1 MKDTICNVNA
11 DDLSLCLDIIRRS
24 FATVAEEFGLTK
36 ENCPGHT
43 AFMKPEKLREK
54 FDAGDRMYLCDA
66 KNGSVGFFSLK
77 QTGPSVWE
85 LDHLS
90 VLPEYRLQGIGEAM
104 LRFAFQTV
112 KENGGEVIRIG
123 IIEENTRLKRWYERF
138 GFVSTGTKR
147 FAHLP
152 FTVGFLELRLL

>member
-54 FDAGDRMYLCDA
+54 YDAGDRMYLC
-66 KNGSVGFFSLK
+66 
-77 QTGPSVWE
+77 
-85 LDHLS
+85 
-90 VLPEYRLQGIGEAM
+90 EAED
-104 LRFAFQTV
+104 R
-112 KENGGEVIRIG
+112 
-123 IIEENTRLKRWYERF
+123 
-138 GFVSTGTKR
+138 
-147 FAHLP
+147 P
-152 FTVGFLELRLL
+152 VGFLELRLL